1 MDLTSEQATWW
12 GPFAGRGRPRSIVEL
27 IRAGTLD
34 AELAALVWVMIE
46 ARVPVIVAA
55 GPQSAGKTTILAAL
69 LDFLPSGIRR
79 IPLHGWVEDFAWL
92 PEAAR
97 LGWREPASGPRER
110 GRTAPDVSAGPAPD
124 VSALGRLAAGRDV
137 PGEVGESPGESPVSP
152 ASAYLLATELSPH
165 LPVYTWGEQARIA
178 VRATSLGYGLGATI
192 HADSLEEVFAAL
204 SSRGVGLTEDEQSH
218 LGIVLIL
225 RVLPPAPGAR
235 AGGDRELRRRIVA
248 AHYVRPL
255 ARDMHGHVQRPG
267 PAVLATWDERRDAFE
282 HFAWGVIPEL
292 AERAG
297 VRTGDFEVEQGR
309 RATYLRGL
317 LEAGVVSVDDAR
329 SAIDGYRVQPVGH
342 RH

>member
-97 LGWREPASGPRER
+97 LGWREPASGPREC

-235 AGGDRELRRRIVA
+235 AGGDRELRGRIVA